1 MITKDFYIKDLD
13 LNYYVGITQIKFEL
27 NQFIRVNQVANKGKV
42 LNKLFSVIEKLEN
55 RNRDSTIQ
63 LIKDTYILNQDH
75 IFTACYYVQKGFT
88 LKTNISNKKNIE
100 LLLYLST
107 LRQISKGIE
116 AFGIDLN
123 DLNKG
128 ELIFC
133 IISQSNNLNTIKI
146 EILNALEATEIE
158 LSINNLTIDKINR
171 ITRNYELSETQ
182 IETILRSYVFIEDD
196 VKKLKT
202 NLEHMSSAVY
212 DLICEKMALLSL
224 EKIKINTRND

>member
-27 NQFIRVNQVANKGKV
+27 NQFIRVNQVAK

-88 LKTNISNKKNIE
+88 LKTNISNKKKIE

-107 LRQISKGIE
+107 HRQISKGIE

-146 EILNALEATEIE
+146 
-158 LSINNLTIDKINR
+158 
-171 ITRNYELSETQ
+171 Q
-182 IETILRSYVFIEDD
+182 
-196 VKKLKT
+196 
-202 NLEHMSSAVY
+202 
-212 DLICEKMALLSL
+212 
-224 EKIKINTRND
+224 